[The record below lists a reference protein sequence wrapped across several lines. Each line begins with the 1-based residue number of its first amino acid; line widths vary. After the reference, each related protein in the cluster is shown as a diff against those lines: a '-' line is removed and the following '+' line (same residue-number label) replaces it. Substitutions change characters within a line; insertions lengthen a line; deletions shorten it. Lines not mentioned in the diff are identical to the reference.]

1 MKKFPIIEAKIE
13 KEGVYVELPEGGG
26 SRGTEDPLPE
36 PDLPKI
42 KTKPEDIF
50 VKKVEKPTAKA
61 SKASEKQLAHLETI
75 RAKALLARQNK
86 KKEVSGDI
94 PADPLPK
101 KKTAIPVKVE
111 EEPIEPPPP
120 LPVKVEEEPPI
131 VLKGGM
137 GGTIDPPLYTKS
149 QMDDYAKEALVN
161 YHTQE
166 RDRRIA
172 EVRKKQTE
180 LDEQRKKYDVSLL
193 LKKGGRN
200 RMW

>member
-1 MKKFPIIEAKIE
+1 MKKFPIIEMRAEENTIIE
-13 KEGVYVELPEGGG
+13 EEPED
-26 SRGTEDPLPE
+26 EPE
-36 PDLPKI
+36 PEPELPKI

-86 KKEVSGDI
+86 KKE
-94 PADPLPK
+94 K
-101 KKTAIPVKVE
+101 EKPVIVEQPQVE
-111 EEPIEPPPP
+111 EEPEEPPPP
-120 LPVKVEEEPPI
+120 LPVKKQVSLPKEE
-131 VLKGGM
+131 
-137 GGTIDPPLYTKS
+137 LYTKS
-149 QMDDYAKEALVN
+149 QMDDYARSALVN

-166 RDRRIA
+166 RDKRIA
-172 EVRKKQTE
+172 EVRKKQAE
-180 LDEQRKKYDVSLL
+180 LEEQRKKYDVSSL

>member
-13 KEGVYVELPEGGG
+13 KEGVYVELPE
-26 SRGTEDPLPE
+26 EPE
-36 PDLPKI
+36 PELPKI

-50 VKKVEKPTAKA
+50 VKKAEKPTAKA

-86 KKEVSGDI
+86 KKPVIVEQPQVEVGDTPI
-94 PADPLPK
+94 PPK
-101 KKTAIPVKVE
+101 PQVE
-111 EEPIEPPPP
+111 VEPIEPPPP
-120 LPVKVEEEPPI
+120 LPIERSNGSAGVPP
-131 VLKGGM
+131 
-137 GGTIDPPLYTKS
+137 TLYTKS
-149 QMDDYAKEALVN
+149 QMDDYAKGALVN

-172 EVRKKQTE
+172 EVRKKQVE